1 MSQVFVTKLL
11 LETQS
16 PMAINTGSREEGF
29 DAQLARDVNGLPY
42 IPASA
47 IAGVWGHLVV
57 KHFDIG
63 LRDKWFGTTSQASTL
78 VIANAIVHDTDNQP
92 VTALMPDHKIENDP
106 LLRMLALERPHHRER
121 VAINDRG
128 VAKQTGKFDQLLL
141 PKGVRFSVTLKW
153 TTQKR
158 QDEQQLTNKEW
169 EDLLSL
175 WHDHQFAFGSSTRN
189 GLGRIKVVSCEQKS
203 FDLSDGRQTGKA
215 LQTLLNKRDIHGK
228 ALPELAKTKTELL
241 ATLPLQA
248 LDNWRCGSGT
258 SLLGENNTEASIALI
273 SYSEPQIQWKG
284 NQAKVVP
291 NQPVLCGSSIKGI
304 LAHRIAFHLRR
315 YTGEWAE
322 DLAEASHEK
331 WQEAPKQLQ
340 QLFGYAAD
348 KEQGQAGKLYVE
360 DAEIEFDHTVIRTH
374 NKIDRFTGGVQ
385 QGALFSEELLYQ
397 PKFTLKI
404 WLEQDTRLDSAMQN
418 ALRDTIEDLQLG
430 LLPMGAGSGRGTS
443 LVMPQAHKSWTFN
456 LPLIQ
461 AQQAAEEHA

>member
-16 PMAINTGSREEGF
+16 PMAINTGQREEGF

-42 IPASA
+42 IPATA
-47 IAGVWGHLVV
+47 IAGVWGHLTL
-57 KHFDIG
+57 KHFDEE
-63 LRDKWFGTTSQASTL
+63 LRNKWFGTTSQASTL
-78 VIANAIVHDTDNQP
+78 VITNAIVHGADNLP
-92 VTALMPDHKIENDP
+92 VTALMPEHKIENDP

-128 VAKQTGKFDQLLL
+128 VAKQTGKFDQLML

-158 QDEQQLTNKEW
+158 NDNQQLTNTEW
-169 EDLLSL
+169 EQLLSL

-189 GLGRIKVVSCEQKS
+189 GLGRIKVMSCEQKS
-203 FDLSDGRQTGKA
+203 FDLSNGRQTGKA
-215 LQTLLNKRDIHGK
+215 LLAQLNKQVIHGK
-228 ALPELAKTKTELL
+228 ALAEWTKTKTELL
-241 ATLPLQA
+241 AELPLQA

-258 SLLGENNTEASIALI
+258 GLLGENHTEASIALI
-273 SYSEPQIQWKG
+273 SYSEPQVQWKG
-284 NQAKVVP
+284 NQANLVP
-291 NQPVLCGSSIKGI
+291 HQPVLCGSSIKGI

-315 YTGEWAE
+315 YIGEWAE
-322 DLAEASHEK
+322 NLAEASHEE
-331 WQEAPKQLQ
+331 WQAAPEQLQ

-348 KEQGQAGKLYVE
+348 KEQGLAGKLYVE
-360 DAEIEFDHTVIRTH
+360 DAEIEFAHTVIRTH

-404 WLEQDTRLDSAMQN
+404 WLERDTHLDGAMQK
-418 ALRDTIEDLQLG
+418 ALCDTIEDLKLG

-443 LVMPQAHKSWTFN
+443 LVMPQSDKPWTLN
-456 LPLIQ
+456 MSLIQ